1 MSFIKINRKIYDH
14 WVFNDPWTFK
24 AWIDLIG
31 MANYEPSSFAING
44 KLFLVP
50 RGDLIRS
57 LQSLARRWECSTGK
71 VKNFL
76 DLLQQDGMVVV
87 INEKYATRI
96 TIANY
101 EDYQG
106 VEATKQ
112 TQNKRKVNAEKT
124 QNKSLEERKN
134 IFIVMLSAFASENN
148 QNMINDFAS
157 YWTETSLK
165 SEKMR
170 FEMEKVFDIGRRL
183 STWAKNQNKF
193 GTKITAESS
202 NDLYQNV
209 MKQINDTGKR

>member
-57 LQSLARRWECSTGK
+57 LQSLARRWECSSGK

-124 QNKSLEERKN
+124 QKKSLEERKN

-183 STWAKNQNKF
+183 STWAKNENKF
-193 GTKITAESS
+193 GARLPAESS

-209 MKQINDTGKR
+209 MNQLNGTGKR